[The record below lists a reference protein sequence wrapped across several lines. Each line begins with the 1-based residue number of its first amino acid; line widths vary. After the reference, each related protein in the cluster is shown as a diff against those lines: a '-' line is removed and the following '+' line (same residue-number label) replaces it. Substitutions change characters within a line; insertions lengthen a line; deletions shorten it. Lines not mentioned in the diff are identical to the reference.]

1 MSEAQTWTE
10 HEARLLNETREY
22 LATYPLPGVE
32 IDHGVLLGKHPDTV
46 IRIDYWRRRQLR
58 HLDIEVWAEPEE
70 MMRGNYRAV
79 FSSVRALIQEDVH
92 TRPSSRA
99 TDRPGQLC

>member
-32 IDHGVLLGKHPDTV
+32 IDQVMLVGKHPDTV
-46 IRIDYWRRRQLR
+46 IRTDYWWQRRLR
-58 HLDIEVWAEPEE
+58 HLEIGVWAEPEK
-70 MMRGNYRAV
+70 MLRGNY
-79 FSSVRALIQEDVH
+79 SSVVSAVRALIQEDVA
-92 TRPSSRA
+92 TRP
-99 TDRPGQLC
+99 DV